1 MPQALALM
9 RQVDFLEKEMRF
21 YGSQLRDALRGLKR
35 DINYGTHSLCGL
47 NKCYDLLSSNSV
59 EFLDTSKC
67 LHVDIIPNTTVFVE
81 AMEAIIE
88 LRAATIPKEG
98 IVRLQAISEKIK
110 KYLFQITPKLKR
122 NIEIGKETFTDQS
135 TIIRNLIDAVT
146 SDVYL
151 NTLHSSH
158 SFDDVYRLFGTQRT
172 IVSIIILLLILLI
185 ICVLIA
191 GLICGCCGAKTGS
204 SGCSRTTGG
213 LLLLVGI
220 MLIFCVFS
228 FIMLVGLFYF
238 VIGTITYEGAC
249 APLRDQNKNAL
260 FRQFDSTI
268 DLNRYM
274 AKKSKFRSGADENA
288 DEVEVPPMRL
298 SNTIDACSANQSI
311 FDMLRQNNLYNV
323 KELTKIHLMPE
334 DKEMNP
340 LIKFDVHIL
349 IFTEEEKAVLNLSR
363 QGEMADYH
371 SKPYVSNLC
380 TKFTPVSL
388 SSLGADFAAMGNE
401 IYGQYLAQGT
411 YSYRNDQVNAKAYA
425 NTFVGPLTNII
436 EKIKEKLAKIDQ
448 LILYENRPFGAS
460 IEHLV
465 DSVLRSEQ
473 FIKDR
478 GKDFINDLAKNLTD
492 SIAKHIA
499 YHIDMVIR
507 ESNENVGRCAPLA
520 YVYYTG
526 VDVICHRLVD
536 PLNGFWFGILL
547 CTILFL
553 PILFVAHRLMCLY
566 RIIYP
571 PGPAAIAV
579 VVLERGCP
587 VCTGADYVPQ
597 PVITCG
603 GGQQAYCGC
612 DHNGSSREHRSK
624 RSRLGAGTLNG
635 SEQGE
640 QQIAD
645 INFEIKVEEPT
656 ATSKHKRD

>member
-1 MPQALALM
+1 MDHNYVMSGVLWI
-9 RQVDFLEKEMRF
+9 
-21 YGSQLRDALRGLKR
+21 ALRGLKR
-35 DINYGTHSLCGL
+35 DINFGTHSLCGL
-47 NKCYDLLSSNSV
+47 DKCYRLLSTKSV

-67 LHVDIIPNTTVFVE
+67 LHLDIIPNTTVYVE

-88 LRAATIPKEG
+88 LRAATIPRQG
-98 IVRLQAISEKIK
+98 IVRLQAIGEKIK
-110 KYLFQITPKLKR
+110 KSLNEITPKLKR
-122 NIEIGKETFTDQS
+122 SIETGKETFIDTS
-135 TIIRNLIDAVT
+135 TMIRNLIDAVT

-151 NTLHSSH
+151 NTLHSTQ
-158 SFDDVYRLFGTQRT
+158 SFDDVYQLFGTQRT

-204 SGCSRTTGG
+204 SGCSRATGG

-249 APLRDQNKNAL
+249 APLRDQKRNAL

-274 AKKSKFRSGADENA
+274 AKKTKIRGDADGQADEL
-288 DEVEVPPMRL
+288 ELPPMRL
-298 SNTIDACSANQSI
+298 SSAINACSANQSI
-311 FDMLRQNNLYNV
+311 FGMLLENNLYNV
-323 KELTKIHLMPE
+323 KELTKIHLVS
-334 DKEMNP
+334 DKNDTGP
-340 LIKFDVHIL
+340 LIKLGIKIL

-363 QGEMADYH
+363 QGDMADYH
-371 SKPYVSNLC
+371 SKLYVTNLC
-380 TKFTPVSL
+380 TKFTPISL
-388 SSLGADFAAMGNE
+388 ASLGEDFAAMGNE
-401 IYGQYLAQGT
+401 IYGDSLAQGT
-411 YSYRNDQVNAKAYA
+411 YSFRNDEVNAKAYA

-436 EKIKEKLAKIDQ
+436 DKIKEKLAKIDE
-448 LILYENRPFGAS
+448 LILYENQPFGAS
-460 IEHLV
+460 IEKLV

-478 GKDFINDLAKNLTD
+478 GRHFINDLAENLTD
-492 SIAKHIA
+492 SIRNHVK
-499 YHIDMVIR
+499 YHVDMVIR

-520 YVYYTG
+520 YIYYTG
-526 VDVICHRLVD
+526 VDLICHRLVD

-571 PGPAAIAV
+571 PGPPAIAV

-597 PVITCG
+597 PVTTCG
-603 GGQQAYCGC
+603 GGQQTYCGC
-612 DHNGSSREHRSK
+612 DHSGREHRSK

-645 INFEIKVEEPT
+645 FSFEIKVEEPK